1 MHVVCG
7 ALALV
12 LAPGSAHAQLWFE
25 GRVGGGLLAAHYE
38 YESEVLD
45 DTETGVARYASGP
58 LAVALDVDGI
68 AGFGLTREVAVGLL
82 ARVEFAPY
90 LEEVT
95 VGASTIDDHALVG
108 VGPALAV
115 RTGRSFELG
124 ASLEYVAAK
133 FVGST
138 LEAAGGGTPIGNFTF
153 ERVSGVGAGI
163 WLGCCAQPG
172 FGVIGFGRAA
182 RLTGEHT
189 TFVPVSFGLQA
200 TYSTW

>member
-1 MHVVCG
+1 VYAVCG
-7 ALALV
+7 ALALM
-12 LAPGSAHAQLWFE
+12 LAPASASAQLWFE
-25 GRVGGGLLAAHYE
+25 ARLGGGLLAAHYE

-45 DTETGVARYASGP
+45 DTSAGVARYASGP

-68 AGFGLTREVAVGLL
+68 AGFGLTREVGVGVL

-90 LEEVT
+90 LEDVT
-95 VGASTIDDHALVG
+95 VGNSTIDDHALVG

-124 ASLEYVAAK
+124 ASLEYVGAK

-138 LEAAGGGTPIGNFTF
+138 IEPAGSEVLGHFTF

-163 WLGCCAQPG
+163 WLGCCAAPG

-189 TFVPVSFGLQA
+189 TFVPVSFGIQA